1 MVESWS
7 PSIFTYIPKTKN
19 VLLTGGAFGIEVGL
33 PAIIAYSIVIIYVCL
48 GSKNDEKKRL
58 SHF

>member
-33 PAIIAYSIVIIYVCL
+33 PAIIAYSIVTIYVCL
-48 GSKNDEKKRL
+48 ESKNDEK
-58 SHF
+58 HVI